1 MDQTTDKQH
10 HQHQPVKG
18 EQFNRSIG
26 LMSNF
31 ALGFTYLSP
40 LTAVYSLFALAVT
53 LAGPPAIWWIL
64 IVACGQLLV
73 ALVFGEV
80 ASQYPITGG
89 LYPWAR
95 RLWGKKYAWIAAWIY
110 LWALVVTITS
120 IAEYTST
127 FVASLFHYATSA
139 GNMMVTS
146 VVLLLIM
153 MVVNMSGTKNLARVA
168 RIGFWCEIVSV
179 IALGIY
185 LLIFHR
191 SQPFS
196 VVFDSMGVLANDG
209 NYTTA
214 FMSASLMG
222 LFMFFGF
229 EACGNVAEEVKN
241 PGKKIPVAMILS
253 IVFGAISAV
262 ISIMGYLLSSP
273 DLVNIVNGK
282 ISDPIPAIL
291 NEALGPTGATVFIV
305 VAVIAMLSCIL
316 SLQAALS
323 RLIFSFSRDNMLP
336 GSEWMSKISKHSVPD
351 NAMMVSCLL
360 PVIICV
366 WVYFQPDSLAR
377 ITAFAVIG
385 IYISFQM
392 VVLAALRQRL
402 KGWKPAG
409 EWTVGSWGIIV
420 NILALAYG
428 LCGIWLL
435 AQPAQSENFMDRWTV
450 LVGLA
455 IVIGSGLIY
464 MFVSKPFGRS
474 SAPEN
479 DAIEYARKLN
489 TEQG

>member
-1 MDQTTDKQH
+1 
-10 HQHQPVKG
+10 
-18 EQFNRSIG
+18 
-26 LMSNF
+26 
-31 ALGFTYLSP
+31 
-40 LTAVYSLFALAVT
+40 
-53 LAGPPAIWWIL
+53 
-64 IVACGQLLV
+64 
-73 ALVFGEV
+73 
-80 ASQYPITGG
+80 
-89 LYPWAR
+89 
-95 RLWGKKYAWIAAWIY
+95 
-110 LWALVVTITS
+110 
-120 IAEYTST
+120 
-127 FVASLFHYATSA
+127 
-139 GNMMVTS
+139 
-146 VVLLLIM
+146 
-153 MVVNMSGTKNLARVA
+153 
-168 RIGFWCEIVSV
+168 
-179 IALGIY
+179 
-185 LLIFHR
+185 
-191 SQPFS
+191 
-196 VVFDSMGVLANDG
+196 
-209 NYTTA
+209 
-214 FMSASLMG
+214 MG

-282 ISDPIPAIL
+282 IPDPIPAIL

-489 TEQG
+489 TEQV